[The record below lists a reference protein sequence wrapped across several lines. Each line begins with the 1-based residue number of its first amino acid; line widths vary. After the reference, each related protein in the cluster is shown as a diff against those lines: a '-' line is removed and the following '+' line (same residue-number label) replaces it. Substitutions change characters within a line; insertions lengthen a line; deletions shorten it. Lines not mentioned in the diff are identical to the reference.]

1 MEVDP
6 NILAELY
13 AELKETENNLELAGL
28 MKQNKLNSYMVLSA
42 QRREAAGQ
50 KNNDSEY
57 ETMNLSNLDSDINSV
72 LKPGKEK
79 IRFKLFNR
87 EITTTGDEGGGI
99 TVNDNS
105 ETDPELDL
113 RGILSCISP
122 SNVENQL
129 IKVAQNQI
137 LRK

>member
-13 AELKETENNLELAGL
+13 AELKEAENNLEGPGL
-28 MKQNKLNSYMVLSA
+28 VNKKKLNSYMVLSA
-42 QRREAAGQ
+42 HRRETAGQ

-57 ETMNLSNLDSDINSV
+57 DTMNLSNLDSDINSV
-72 LKPGKEK
+72 LKTGKEK

-122 SNVENQL
+122 KNVSNQL
-129 IKVAQNQI
+129 KKVAQNQI
-137 LRK
+137 FRK